1 MNLADI
7 FASAGARLDEFL
19 KLANS
24 LEEIVRRS
32 DLAEQPEVK
41 DILSRLDKLKVLVNP
56 RHVA

>member
-7 FASAGARLDEFL
+7 FASAGARLDRFL

-32 DLAEQPEVK
+32 ELAKQPEVQ
-41 DILSRLDKLKVLVNP
+41 DILSELDELRVLVNP

>member
-7 FASAGARLDEFL
+7 LASAGARLDEFL